1 MRKNL
6 SKVFQISYEDN
17 QKHKKAQHKHT
28 NHLIK
33 VLRDLSVAKNPDE
46 LIDGMYEFFS
56 EVGLTHAFID
66 QNEELERGEIMIPW

>member
-1 MRKNL
+1 M
-6 SKVFQISYEDN
+6 
-17 QKHKKAQHKHT
+17 
-28 NHLIK
+28 
-33 VLRDLSVAKNPDE
+33 AKNPDE

>member
-17 QKHKKAQHKHT
+17 QKHKKSQHQHT

-33 VLRDLSVAKNPDE
+33 VLRKLDVAKNPNE

-66 QNEELERGEIMIPW
+66 HNDELERGQIMIPW